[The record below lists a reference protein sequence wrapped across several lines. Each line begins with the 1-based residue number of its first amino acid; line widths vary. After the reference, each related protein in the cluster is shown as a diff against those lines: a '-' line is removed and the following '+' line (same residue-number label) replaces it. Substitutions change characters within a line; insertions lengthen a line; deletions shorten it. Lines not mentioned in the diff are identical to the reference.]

1 LINGAERLD
10 FQRTLYAGRYNLLFG
25 SGISLG
31 SKNGKGDTLQ
41 AADDLRRRL
50 CGLKSVPDRTT
61 LARVASLLTDDEAK
75 NELIRPFQNCVP
87 DLSLY
92 PFTSYLWQR
101 AFTFNIDDVVEKLY
115 DRPDSK
121 QIPTPINYDDPFE
134 PTPDHRNIQIIHLH
148 GWVGKPASR
157 LVFSRNEY
165 AQVMRS
171 MNPWMHLLSEI
182 LATEPFI
189 IAGTSL
195 DEPDLEYY
203 LSYRNTIT
211 PRRGRGPSLLIE
223 PFPNAITEAD
233 CARHGLILVKATFGE
248 FLKWLRAEYPL
259 PPTIS
264 ELLLPQTVKL
274 FEDTVQPSQV
284 LRFYSDFQALT
295 ATEEPLPDQP
305 SRFLAGREPSWE
317 DISRHVDVERSDNAI
332 VAKAVEMAFADRSRP
347 ALIMLADEPGTGKT
361 TTIKRVAHSSILSG
375 KVALTVAT
383 VSRIDVK
390 NAIACLAEAV
400 SPILL
405 LVDGLA
411 DHAEQIAE
419 ILEAKDIKVRLVV
432 LACERSYRL
441 NYVEVTAGHLRRT
454 ERKSTPFTLPEL
466 EQVIER
472 YRVYGLLADKG
483 ALRDPKAFSRQIQRE
498 PIAIAICRLLNDFR
512 PLQSIVES
520 LWQAAA
526 QIDRTAYV
534 CTALAHY
541 CYAPGA
547 NYSVLQTAVG
557 LDYPLATLFNQ
568 DKPLRISE
576 NADREDFVV
585 PLNSVIAERILR
597 HVVTNAPEILQ
608 ICFKQLA
615 TSLAPHVNRGTVMK
629 RTPESRLAGRLFD
642 ADKVARPLL
651 GWAAE
656 QFYVDVAE
664 DWRWNS
670 RYWEQRALLIL
681 DTRPDDALSYAR
693 HAVAIEKH
701 PHPLTTLGKVLI
713 AQMGN
718 SPSSLTTYFTEAF
731 ATLSEAIN
739 SEARQSRVTIHP
751 YFTLFAGT
759 ARFLERGGSL
769 SGDQRATLLQH
780 LSASVKAFPHDT
792 ALRSHE
798 QQVKQVL

>member
-1 LINGAERLD
+1 MINGAQRLD
-10 FQRTLYAGRYNLLFG
+10 FQRTLYAGGYNLLFG

-31 SKNGKGDTLQ
+31 SKNGNSDSLQ
-41 AADDLRRRL
+41 SAENLRIKL
-50 CGLKSVPDRTT
+50 CALKNVPDRTP

-75 NELIRPFQNCVP
+75 DELIRPFQNCVP
-87 DLSLY
+87 DSSLY
-92 PFTSYLWQR
+92 PFTSYLWRR
-101 AFTFNIDDVVEKLY
+101 AFTFNIDDVVENLY
-115 DRPDSK
+115 DRPDVK
-121 QIPTPINYDDPFE
+121 QSPSPLNYDDPFE
-134 PTPDHRNIQIIHLH
+134 PTPDRRSIQIIHLH

-203 LSYRNTIT
+203 LSYRNNIT

-223 PFPNAITEAD
+223 PFPNAVTEAD

-248 FLKWLRAEYPL
+248 FLEWLRTEYPL

-274 FEDTVQPSQV
+274 FGDTVQPAQT
-284 LRFYSDFQALT
+284 LRFYSDFQALS
-295 ATEEPLPDQP
+295 AAEEPLPDQP

-317 DISRHVDVERSDNAI
+317 DINRHVDVERSDNAI
-332 VAKAVEMAFADRSRP
+332 VAKAVDTAFADRSRP

-361 TTIKRVAHSSILSG
+361 TTIKRVAHASVLSG
-375 KVALTVAT
+375 RVVLTVAT
-383 VSRIDVK
+383 ISRIDVK

-411 DHAEQIAE
+411 DHAEQIAD
-419 ILEAKDIKVRLVV
+419 ILESKDIKVRLVV
-432 LACERSYRL
+432 LACERNYRM
-441 NYVEVTAGHLRRT
+441 NHVDATAGHLRRT
-454 ERKSTPFTLPEL
+454 ERKSTPFTLHEL

-472 YRVYGLLADKG
+472 YRIYGLLADKG
-483 ALRDPKAFSRQIQRE
+483 ALRDPKAFSRQIQRD
-498 PIAIAICRLLNDFR
+498 PIAVAICRLLNDFR

-520 LWQAAA
+520 LWQAASQA
-526 QIDRTAYV
+526 DRMAYI
-534 CTALAHY
+534 CSALAHY
-541 CYAPGA
+541 CYAPGID
-547 NYSVLQTAVG
+547 YSLLQTAVG
-557 LDYPLATLFNQ
+557 LDYPLATLFDK
-568 DKPLRISE
+568 DKPLRVGE
-576 NADREDFVV
+576 NPDHDDYVV

-597 HVVTNAPEILQ
+597 HAVTSAPEVLQ

-642 ADKVARPLL
+642 ADKVVRPLL

-656 QFYVDVAE
+656 RFYVDVAE

-670 RYWEQRALLIL
+670 RFWEQRALLVL

-693 HAVAIEKH
+693 HAVAIERH
-701 PHPLTTLGKVLI
+701 SHPLTTLGKVLI
-713 AQMGN
+713 AQMAS
-718 SPSSLTTYFTEAF
+718 SPSTLSTYFNEAF
-731 ATLSEAIN
+731 ERLSEAIT
-739 SEARQSRVTIHP
+739 SEAKQSRVTIHP
-751 YFTLFAGT
+751 YFTLFAGA
-759 ARFLERGGSL
+759 ARFLEQGGSL
-769 SGDQRATLLQH
+769 TSEQRALLLLH
-780 LSASVKAFPHDT
+780 LGASEKAFPHDP

-798 QQVKQVL
+798 RQVKQFL